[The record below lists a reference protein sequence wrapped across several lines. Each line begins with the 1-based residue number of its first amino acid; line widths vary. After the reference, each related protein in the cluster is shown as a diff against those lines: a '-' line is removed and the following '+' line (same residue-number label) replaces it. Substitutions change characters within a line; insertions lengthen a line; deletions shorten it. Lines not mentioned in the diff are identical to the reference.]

1 MPFDNIYRLDRQGR
15 KGQSCR
21 ILACGTMNTCLVE
34 FADGIRMV
42 TTDSALGKKASRE
55 WLKHLPGKQ
64 DGGEHHR
71 HSRDRLRATDPGNW
85 KHAGL
90 SYVFS

>member
-34 FADGIRMV
+34 FADGFRMV
-42 TTDSALGKKASRE
+42 TTDSALGKKRHESGSSTYPANRTAASTIGT
-55 WLKHLPGKQ
+55 PGTACARPIPVI
-64 DGGEHHR
+64 ESTR
-71 HSRDRLRATDPGNW
+71 
-85 KHAGL
+85 
-90 SYVFS
+90 V